1 MTIKVGFAGMT
12 HLGINSAIA
21 TAAHGFGILGY
32 DGDAALIARL
42 TSEDLPISEP
52 GLPELV
58 AANRPR
64 IAYTS
69 TLADLKSCDIVY
81 IAIDVPTN
89 DEAQSDL
96 APVRKL
102 IGDVSANLDSHAIL
116 VVLCQVPPGFT
127 RAITTV
133 PPERLIYQV
142 ETLVFGRAV
151 ERAMYPERFII
162 GCADPSRPLPPA
174 YEAVLKSFGCPLLPM
189 RYESAELA
197 KISINF
203 CLVASVSVA
212 NTLAEVS
219 EAIGADWSEIVP
231 ALKLDKRIG
240 QFSYLAP
247 GLGISGGNLERDLR
261 TILDIAEVRQTD
273 VGVVKAWVDNSKYR
287 KDWLWRTLQKEVLAA
302 NPKARVAVLGLAYKE
317 DTHST
322 KNSPA
327 LLLLSHLTDVDVSVH
342 DPVVKPSIVPFAK
355 SAATP
360 LECAQ
365 DADVLVIVTPWKDY
379 RALTVEALA
388 EAMRGRVIIDPYR
401 IIDGDKAVQ
410 AGFAYHTLGVPARKD
425 A

>member
-1 MTIKVGFAGMT
+1 MTIRVGFAGMT

-21 TAAHGFGILGY
+21 TAAHGFDILGY
-32 DGDAALIARL
+32 DADAALIARL
-42 TSEDLPISEP
+42 KAEDMPISEP
-52 GLPELV
+52 GLMELM
-58 AANRPR
+58 AINRPR

-69 TLADLKSCDIVY
+69 ALADLKSCDIVY

-102 IGDVSANLDSHAIL
+102 IDDVTANLNDQAIL

-127 RAITTV
+127 RGIKTV
-133 PPERLIYQV
+133 PPQRLIYQV
-142 ETLVFGRAV
+142 ETLVFGRAI

-174 YEAVLKSFGCPLLPM
+174 YETVLKSFDCPLLPM

-219 EAIGADWSEIVP
+219 EAIGADWSEMVP

-261 TILDIAEVRQTD
+261 TILDIAEVEHTD
-273 VGVVKAWVDNSKYR
+273 VGVVKAWVHNSKYR
-287 KDWLWRTLQKEVLAA
+287 KDWPWRTLDREVLAT
-302 NPKARVAVLGLAYKE
+302 NPKARIAVLGLAYKE

-322 KNSPA
+322 KNSPS
-327 LLLLSHLTDVDVSVH
+327 LLLLSHLTNSDVCVQ
-342 DPVVKPSIVPFAK
+342 DPVVKSAIVPFAK

-360 LECAQ
+360 LECAVG
-365 DADVLVIVTPWKDY
+365 ADVLVIATPWKEY
-379 RALTVEALA
+379 RDLTVEALA
-388 EAMRGRVIIDPYR
+388 KVMKGRVIIDPYR
-401 IIDGDKAVQ
+401 ILDGAKA
-410 AGFAYHTLGVPARKD
+410 AAEGFAYHTLGVPARKG